1 MAATAAEPKK
11 MTELQSQL
19 KVRPALCVIALF
31 LCLWF
36 IPCPEGVDPKG
47 WKVFAV
53 FVSTIFGFLLKP
65 MPLGAIVMT
74 ALAVL
79 SATKVLTIGQVVSG
93 FGNASV
99 WLIVMAFFISRGFT
113 KTGLGTRIGYLFI
126 RTLGHTTLGLAY
138 ALGFTN
144 YVLAPAMPSSTARS
158 GGTVCPLTL
167 AVARAYGSDPE
178 LGTQRKIGSYLI
190 FNSFQTNYP
199 VGAAFMT
206 AMAGNALAASFAGA
220 QGVTVTWLSWY
231 WAAFLP
237 ALASILSVPLL
248 LYYIYPPEIKKS
260 PEARD
265 MAAEKLKEM
274 GPMGKPEKVMLG
286 AFFLLLFMWVVGTYI
301 GLDATTA
308 AFIGIIFLVYAG
320 VLTWQDVLSERGA
333 YDCLVWFS
341 GLILMAGL
349 LNKLGVIKWITGG
362 LSAAISGFPWFLII
376 FCLACASMYVAYC
389 FASST
394 ALIGA
399 VYSAYLAIGLAAG
412 TPPELT
418 AMVIAFFCNLQACL
432 TYYSGGSAP
441 IFFSTGYVESGDW
454 LKYGFCVSVCHLVV
468 WFSVGSVW
476 WKIIGLY

>member
-1 MAATAAEPKK
+1 MAVTTGK
-11 MTELQSQL
+11 MEGLQIQL
-19 KVRPALCVIALF
+19 KVRPALCVLALF

-53 FVSTIFGFLLKP
+53 FVSTIFGFLTKP
-65 MPLGAIVMT
+65 MPLGAIVLT
-74 ALAVL
+74 ALTVL
-79 SATKVLTIGQVVSG
+79 AATKVLTIGQMVSG
-93 FGNASV
+93 FGNSSV

-113 KTGLGTRIGYLFI
+113 KTGLGTRIGYMFI
-126 RTLGHTTLGLAY
+126 RAIGHTTLGLAY

-206 AMAGNALAASFAGA
+206 AMAGNTLAAGFAAA
-220 QGVTVTWLSWY
+220 QGVEITWLSWW
-231 WAAFLP
+231 WAGFAP
-237 ALASILSVPLL
+237 SIASILSVPLFL
-248 LYYIYPPEIKKS
+248 LFIYPPEIKHS
-260 PEARD
+260 TEAREL
-265 MAAEKLKEM
+265 AIEKLKEM
-274 GPMGKPEKVMLG
+274 GPMSKPEKAMLG
-286 AFFLLLFMWVVGTYI
+286 AFFLLLFMWVVGSYI

-308 AFIGIIFLVYAG
+308 AFIGITLLVYAG
-320 VLTWQDVLSERGA
+320 VLTWQDVLSEKGA

-349 LNKLGVIKWITGG
+349 LNRLGVIKWITGG
-362 LSAAISGFPWFLII
+362 LGTSISGLPWPVIV
-376 FCLACASMYVAYC
+376 FCLACSSMYIAYC

-412 TPPELT
+412 TPPMLT

-441 IFFSTGYVESGDW
+441 IFFATGYVESGDW
-454 LKYGFCVSVCHLVV
+454 LRCGFLVSVLHLVV
-468 WFSVGSVW
+468 WFSVGSIW
-476 WKIIGLY
+476 WKVIGLY